1 MVRVHS
7 ELICSPVS
15 SPVELIVLPSFHI
28 LLHII
33 YLLMFNIT
41 WEGGMG
47 VIIIIIYRVI

>member
-33 YLLMFNIT
+33 YLLINIT